1 MILKNKVWKYID
13 EKKDEFL
20 EMSDYIFDNPELGLQ
35 EFKAVNLLT
44 DHLEKKGF
52 SIERGLGG
60 FETAFRAVFS
70 NNINDSDSVPSIGLL
85 CEYDALENLGHAC
98 AHNMQGPA
106 ILLAAEAIKETIK
119 NLPYKLVIYGT
130 PAEETIGG
138 KIKMVEEGF
147 FNDIDVALMMH
158 GSSTTT
164 TDIKSLAM
172 TNFNVDF
179 FGKSSHAALSPEK
192 GRSALDG
199 ILLFFQGIEFLRE
212 HIKDGTRIHYTIS
225 NAGGPANVVPEFA
238 QAKISIR
245 SYERPYLDSVIERV
259 KNIVQGAA
267 LMTETDSKMT
277 ETKKLDNKIPVLGLN
292 NLLMKNADL
301 SGSPRIS
308 PPREKTGSTDFGN
321 VMYMVPGT
329 CIRVAFVNEDAT
341 SHSKEYLDMG
351 KTSQAHDAIIYG
363 SKILSGAAIDMIEN
377 NEVLEA
383 IKNEFLE
390 TKKKMNKI

>member
-1 MILKNKVWKYID
+1 
-13 EKKDEFL
+13 
-20 EMSDYIFDNPELGLQ
+20 
-35 EFKAVNLLT
+35 
-44 DHLEKKGF
+44 
-52 SIERGLGG
+52 
-60 FETAFRAVFS
+60 
-70 NNINDSDSVPSIGLL
+70 
-85 CEYDALENLGHAC
+85 
-98 AHNMQGPA
+98 
-106 ILLAAEAIKETIK
+106 
-119 NLPYKLVIYGT
+119 
-130 PAEETIGG
+130 
-138 KIKMVEEGF
+138 
-147 FNDIDVALMMH
+147 
-158 GSSTTT
+158 
-164 TDIKSLAM
+164 
-172 TNFNVDF
+172 
-179 FGKSSHAALSPEK
+179 AALSPEK

>member
-1 MILKNKVWKYID
+1 MKNKVWKYID

-20 EMSDYIFDNPELGLQ
+20 VMSDYIFDNPELGLQ
-35 EFKAVNLLT
+35 EFKAANLLT
-44 DHLEKKGF
+44 EHLEKKGF

-60 FETAFRAVFS
+60 FETAFRAIYS
-70 NNINDSDSVPSIGLL
+70 NNANDSDSVPSIGLL

-119 NLPYKLVIYGT
+119 DLPYKLVIYGT

-259 KNIVQGAA
+259 KKIVQGAA
-267 LMTETDSKMT
+267 LMTETDSKMI
-277 ETKKLDNKIPVLGLN
+277 ETKKLDNKIPVLELN
-292 NLLMKNADL
+292 NLLMKNAEL
-301 SGSPRIS
+301 SGAPRIS

-351 KTSQAHDAIIYG
+351 KTSQAQDAILYG
-363 SKILSGAAIDMIEN
+363 SKILSGAALDMIEN

>member
-199 ILLFFQGIEFLRE
+199 ILL
-212 HIKDGTRIHYTIS
+212 
-225 NAGGPANVVPEFA
+225 
-238 QAKISIR
+238 
-245 SYERPYLDSVIERV
+245 
-259 KNIVQGAA
+259 
-267 LMTETDSKMT
+267 
-277 ETKKLDNKIPVLGLN
+277 
-292 NLLMKNADL
+292 
-301 SGSPRIS
+301 
-308 PPREKTGSTDFGN
+308 
-321 VMYMVPGT
+321 
-329 CIRVAFVNEDAT
+329 
-341 SHSKEYLDMG
+341 
-351 KTSQAHDAIIYG
+351 
-363 SKILSGAAIDMIEN
+363 
-377 NEVLEA
+377 
-383 IKNEFLE
+383 
-390 TKKKMNKI
+390 

>member
-1 MILKNKVWKYID
+1 MILKDRVWEYID
-13 EKKDEFL
+13 KKKSEFS
-20 EMSDYIFDNPELGLQ
+20 EMSDFIFDNPELGLQ

-44 DHLEKKGF
+44 KHLEEKGF
-52 SIERGLGG
+52 SIEKGLAG

-70 NNINDSDSVPSIGLL
+70 NNVKDSERVPSIGFL

-106 ILLAAEAIKETIK
+106 ILLAAEAIKEVIK
-119 NLPYKLVIYGT
+119 DLPYKIVIYGT

-138 KIKMVEEGF
+138 KIKMMEDGF

-179 FGKSSHAALSPEK
+179 FGKSAHAALSPEK

-259 KNIVQGAA
+259 KKIVQGAA
-267 LMTETDSKMT
+267 LMTETESKMT
-277 ETKKLDNKIPVLGLN
+277 ETKRLDNKIPVMELN
-292 NLLMKNADL
+292 NLIMKNAEL
-301 SGSPRIS
+301 SGAPRIS

-329 CIRVAFVNEDAT
+329 CIRVAFVNEDTT

-351 KTSQAHDAIIYG
+351 KTSEAHNAVSYG
-363 SKILSGAAIDMIEN
+363 AKILAGAALDMIEHQSI
-377 NEVLEA
+377 LDG

-390 TKKKMNKI
+390 TKRKMNKI